1 MPSAQRSRAGGCLGA
16 GTRPCAAGQ
25 DTPPR
30 CPWVR
35 LSGSRPHAHL
45 PCWVSEWR
53 SRAPKTR
60 RSPNC
65 QAPGRQSHAL
75 VQGSQLPKD
84 PLSVVCEAI
93 GGLLAFRGSPPP
105 RGCPGC
111 RWGGRH
117 QSGVCSDGW
126 QRVSM
131 ANTSPKRFLSETV
144 HTLLPRLSWPLT
156 GGLPWWLSW

>member
-1 MPSAQRSRAGGCLGA
+1 MH
-16 GTRPCAAGQ
+16 
-25 DTPPR
+25 
-30 CPWVR
+30 W
-35 LSGSRPHAHL
+35 
-45 PCWVSEWR
+45 
-53 SRAPKTR
+53 SRAPSSPKT
-60 RSPNC
+60 
-65 QAPGRQSHAL
+65 
-75 VQGSQLPKD
+75 

-156 GGLPWWLSW
+156 GGASLVAQLEPWVRSLGWGDPLEK